1 MSDAPLIKQ
10 FLQYQAD
17 FMSYLMAITRN
28 FDAAEEIF
36 QNAAIVVMER
46 SEADE
51 PIRDF
56 RAWSKEIVRRQAL
69 RHLRQETK
77 VEWAQSLEPALMEQ
91 ITRVFLEDTASETV
105 AKQESIALRHCIR
118 QASDENRRMLSLRYE
133 QQASFAEI
141 GKLLGRTDAAVQKS
155 LSRLR
160 KKLHE
165 CVRAKMRLV
174 GMSG

>member
-1 MSDAPLIKQ
+1 
-10 FLQYQAD
+10 
-17 FMSYLMAITRN
+17 
-28 FDAAEEIF
+28 
-36 QNAAIVVMER
+36 
-46 SEADE
+46 
-51 PIRDF
+51 
-56 RAWSKEIVRRQAL
+56 
-69 RHLRQETK
+69 
-77 VEWAQSLEPALMEQ
+77 MEQ

-174 GMSG
+174 EMSG